1 MESRLPSPIMGI
13 RDLDHHNFTILTIE
27 SVETTRFGQDF
38 IDYGGALILDG
49 DLMDFIIFGQDLD
62 KK

>member
-1 MESRLPSPIMGI
+1 MGI